1 MFLFYVFFILFPV
14 LCKKPGVAAL
24 VVLASCFSFYVLFIV
39 FRVLC
44 KSLGLLLWLYVR
56 GLL

>member
-1 MFLFYVFFILFPV
+1 MVVCKRAFIDGGDFGFVFLFYVFFIL
-14 LCKKPGVAAL
+14 
-24 VVLASCFSFYVLFIV
+24 